1 MAMAALLAKL
11 NNDLVEAQKKKDLTR
26 VSTLRFL
33 LSQIH
38 NAKIAKGSELNDQE
52 VEAEIMKEAKRH
64 RESIIAY
71 EAGNRADLEEK
82 EKAELS
88 VLEAYLPKPLSDEE
102 IANFVREAIVAVGAS
117 GPADLGRVIKAV
129 MSSAGPKADGAK
141 VATIAQQLLGGVQA
155 TG

>member
-1 MAMAALLAKL
+1 MAALLSKL
-11 NNDLVEAQKKKDLTR
+11 ENDLIEAQKAKDLTR
-26 VSTLRFL
+26 VSTLRFV

-38 NAKIAKGSELNDQE
+38 NAKIAKGSELDDQE

-82 EKAELS
+82 EKAELA
-88 VLEAYLPKPLSDEE
+88 VLEGYLPTPLTDEE
-102 IANFVREAIVAVGAS
+102 IENFVKEAIGAVGAS
-117 GPADLGRVIKAV
+117 GPVDMGRVVKAV

-141 VATIAQQLLGGVQA
+141 VAAIAQRLLGGVQP

>member
-1 MAMAALLAKL
+1 MAALLSKL
-11 NNDLVEAQKKKDLTR
+11 ENDLIEAQKARDLTR
-26 VSTLRFL
+26 VSTLRFV
-33 LSQIH
+33 LSQVH

-71 EAGNRADLEEK
+71 EAGNRPDLEEK

-88 VLEAYLPKPLSDEE
+88 VLEGYLPDPLTDEE
-102 IANFVREAIVAVGAS
+102 IENFVKEAIGAVAAS
-117 GPADLGRVIKAV
+117 GTADIGRVIKAV

-141 VATIAQQLLGGVQA
+141 VAAIAQRLLGGAQ
-155 TG
+155 TTS

>member
-1 MAMAALLAKL
+1 MSALLSKL
-11 NNDLVEAQKKKDLTR
+11 ENDLIDAQKAKDLTR
-26 VSTLRFL
+26 VSTLRFA

-71 EAGNRADLEEK
+71 EAGNRQDLVER

-88 VLEAYLPKPLSDEE
+88 VLESYLPAPLTDAE
-102 IANFVREAIVAVGAS
+102 ITNFVQEAIGAVAAT

-141 VATIAQQLLGGVQA
+141 VAAIAQRLLGG
-155 TG
+155 TPTPS